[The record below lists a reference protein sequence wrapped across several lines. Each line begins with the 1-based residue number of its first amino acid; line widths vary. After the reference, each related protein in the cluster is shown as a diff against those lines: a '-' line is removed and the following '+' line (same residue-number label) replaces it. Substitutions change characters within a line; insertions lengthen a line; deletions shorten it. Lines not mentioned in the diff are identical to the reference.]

1 MAGDKE
7 STLVFKV
14 DGTQAE
20 TGVAKVKRSLN
31 DLADTAN
38 REGQRGAAGI
48 AGMGAGA
55 EKSAAQIERSTQ
67 RQIGEIR
74 RMTAEIEAGGK
85 ATRAYQEAM
94 ASIRGVD
101 AGVLRP

>member
-31 DLADTAN
+31 DLADTAS
-38 REGQRGAAGI
+38 REGQRGAAVPV
-48 AGMGAGA
+48 AL
-55 EKSAAQIERSTQ
+55 TLQ
-67 RQIGEIR
+67 RYFIKR
-74 RMTAEIEAGGK
+74 RFDD
-85 ATRAYQEAM
+85 
-94 ASIRGVD
+94 V
-101 AGVLRP
+101 VLA